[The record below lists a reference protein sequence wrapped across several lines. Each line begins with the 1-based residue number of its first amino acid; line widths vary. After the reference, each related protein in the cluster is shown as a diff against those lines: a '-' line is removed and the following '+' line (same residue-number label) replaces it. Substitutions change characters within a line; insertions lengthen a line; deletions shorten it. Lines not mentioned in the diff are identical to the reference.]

1 MSPAKDGRGL
11 LLGFPDY
18 ADPARNLAAAAGL
31 DYAEIAV
38 HRFPDGESRIRLP
51 AQLPGRVVICRSLY
65 QPNDKLIEL
74 ALAAATARELG
85 AKHLTLAAPYLCYM
99 RQDKAFHPGEAVSQR
114 VVGKFLASHFDA
126 LITVDP
132 HLHRVSRLG
141 DAVPARSAVAL
152 AATDAMAAYLDGR
165 LDNPLL
171 IGPDAESRQWVAAIA
186 RRKRLEFYVA
196 HKERAGDTDVR
207 VALPEAGYQGRHVV
221 LVDDIASTG
230 RTLEAAGRELG
241 KHGPAS
247 VTVMVTHALFIS
259 DALEHILGAGVDEI
273 WSSDSIP
280 HPTNRIKLVE
290 TMAQAL
296 RDPG

>member
-1 MSPAKDGRGL
+1 LNPADHNRGL

-18 ADPARNLAAAAGL
+18 SDPARNLAAAAGL

-51 AQLPGRVVICRSLY
+51 SQLPGRVVICRSMY

-85 AKHLTLAAPYLCYM
+85 ARHLTLVAPYLCYM

-141 DAVPARSAVAL
+141 DAVPAASAMAL
-152 AATDAMAAYLDGR
+152 AATDAMATYLEGR

-171 IGPDAESRQWVAAIA
+171 MGPDAESRQWVAAIA
-186 RRKRLEFYVA
+186 RRNHLEFYVA

-207 VALPEAGYQGRHVV
+207 VTLPDASYRGRHVV

-230 RTLEAAGRELG
+230 RTLEAASRELW

-247 VTVMVTHALFIS
+247 VMVMVTHALFVG
-259 DALEHILGAGVDEI
+259 DALGHISSAGVDEI
-273 WSSDSIP
+273 WSSDSIT
-280 HPTNRIKLVE
+280 HPTNRIQLAP

-296 RDPG
+296 RDQG

>member
-65 QPNDKLIEL
+65 QPNHKLIEL

-141 DAVPARSAVAL
+141 DAMPARSAVAL

-171 IGPDAESRQWVAAIA
+171 IGPDAESRQWVAAISRRPQGTRGGHRCPRGLARSRLPGEA
-186 RRKRLEFYVA
+186 RRT
-196 HKERAGDTDVR
+196 G
-207 VALPEAGYQGRHVV
+207 GRHRQHR
-221 LVDDIASTG
+221 THPGG
-230 RTLEAAGRELG
+230 RQPGTWETRSRQRYGDGHPCTIYLRCVG
-241 KHGPAS
+241 
-247 VTVMVTHALFIS
+247 THTKCRR
-259 DALEHILGAGVDEI
+259 G
-273 WSSDSIP
+273 
-280 HPTNRIKLVE
+280 
-290 TMAQAL
+290 
-296 RDPG
+296 